1 MGKPGTKLN
10 GHFLVKATDYF
21 RSFLEGLSKV
31 ANLVQTSETNLPQTT
46 DDKAAKSATGRRC
59 GQPDSNNEPEES
71 LVLHEHAFFKFV
83 HIGCYLTGNVFV
95 IILRLRTKKWTF
107 EHFCKRKRKKAVCQS
122 LRLF

>member
-31 ANLVQTSETNLPQTT
+31 ANLVDASETNLPPT
-46 DDKAAKSATGRRC
+46 DDNEQSQVAAGSSS
-59 GQPDSNNEPEES
+59 GQPDSNYEPEES

-83 HIGCYLTGNVFV
+83 SIGCYVSANVFV
-95 IILRLRTKKWTF
+95 MILRLRTKKWTF
-107 EHFCKRKRKKAVCQS
+107 EHFCKRKRKKAVC
-122 LRLF
+122 